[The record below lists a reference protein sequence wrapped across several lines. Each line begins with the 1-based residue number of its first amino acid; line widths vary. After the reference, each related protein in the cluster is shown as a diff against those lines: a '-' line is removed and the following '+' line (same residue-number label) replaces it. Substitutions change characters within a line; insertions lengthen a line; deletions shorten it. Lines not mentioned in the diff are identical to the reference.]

1 MKPASTLFKNLVDEL
16 SSLYSKEEAASIAR
30 MVFKEKLGIRRT
42 DIAIEPE
49 LQIAQ
54 NDEEKIKR
62 ISRKLMQGFP
72 VQQVL
77 GFADFYG
84 IRLKVNKFTLIPRPE
99 TEELVQWIMEENSHQ
114 KDLNILDIGTGS
126 GCIAIALAKGLHNS
140 HVQAVDISAGALKI
154 ASFNAKM
161 NDISIEF
168 KRTDILQKSNRDNL
182 GKFDIIV
189 SNPPYV
195 TEKEMIF
202 MHTNVLDHEP
212 HSALFVP
219 DGDPLLF
226 YNAISEFGLKHLNT
240 GGKIYF
246 EINEAYGSEIK
257 ELLEYKGFNNVC
269 IRKDLNGKDRMA
281 YCTIDL

>member
-1 MKPASTLFKNLVDEL
+1 LKPASTLFKNLVDDL
-16 SSLYSKEEAASIAR
+16 SSLYSKEEATSIAR

-49 LQIAQ
+49 LQITQ
-54 NDEEKIKR
+54 NDVEKIKR

-99 TEELVQWIMEENSHQ
+99 TEELIQWIIEESSN
-114 KDLNILDIGTGS
+114 KKGLKILDVGTGS

-140 HVQAVDISAGALKI
+140 QVQAVDISAGALKI
-154 ASFNAKM
+154 AGYNAKI
-161 NDISIEF
+161 NDVSIDF

-195 TEKEMIF
+195 TEKEMAL

-226 YNAISEFGLKHLNT
+226 YNEISEFGLKHLNV

-246 EINEAYGSEIK
+246 EINEAYGSEMK
-257 ELLEYKGFNNVC
+257 ELLESKGFNNVC

>member
-1 MKPASTLFKNLVDEL
+1 LKPASTLFKNLVDDL
-16 SSLYSKEEAASIAR
+16 SSLYSKEEATSIAR

-49 LQIAQ
+49 LQITQ
-54 NDEEKIKR
+54 NDVEKIKR

-99 TEELVQWIMEENSHQ
+99 TEELIQWIIEESSN
-114 KDLNILDIGTGS
+114 KKGLKILDVGTGS

-140 HVQAVDISAGALKI
+140 QVQAVDISTGALKI
-154 ASFNAKM
+154 AGFNAKI
-161 NDISIEF
+161 NDVSIDF

-195 TEKEMIF
+195 TEKEMAL

-226 YNAISEFGLKHLNT
+226 YNVISEFGLKHLNT

>member
-1 MKPASTLFKNLVDEL
+1 MKPASTLFKNLVDDL
-16 SSLYSKEEAASIAR
+16 SSLYSKEEATSIAR

-49 LQIAQ
+49 LQITQ
-54 NDEEKIKR
+54 NDVEKIKR

-99 TEELVQWIMEENSHQ
+99 TEELIQWIIEESSN
-114 KDLNILDIGTGS
+114 KKGLKILDVGTGS

-140 HVQAVDISAGALKI
+140 QVQAVDISTGALKI
-154 ASFNAKM
+154 AGFNAKI
-161 NDISIEF
+161 NDVSIDF

-195 TEKEMIF
+195 TEKEMAL

-226 YNAISEFGLKHLNT
+226 YNVISEFGLKHLNT

>member
-1 MKPASTLFKNLVDEL
+1 MKPASTLFKNLVDDL
-16 SSLYSKEEAASIAR
+16 SSLYSKEEATSIAR

-49 LQIAQ
+49 LQITQ
-54 NDEEKIKR
+54 NDVEKIKR

-99 TEELVQWIMEENSHQ
+99 TEELIQWIIEESSN
-114 KDLNILDIGTGS
+114 KKGLKILDVGTGS

-140 HVQAVDISAGALKI
+140 QVQAVDISAGALKI
-154 ASFNAKM
+154 AGYNAKI
-161 NDISIEF
+161 NDVSIDF

-195 TEKEMIF
+195 TEKEMAL

-226 YNAISEFGLKHLNT
+226 YNVISEFGLKHLNT

-246 EINEAYGSEIK
+246 EINEAYGSEMK
-257 ELLEYKGFNNVC
+257 ELLESKGFNNVC

-281 YCTIDL
+281 YCKIDL